1 MKQYRINLAGFGIDD
16 DKLLSLQSNMVKGLE
31 ITRKGEIWNKR
42 TGKEYAENIIR
53 LLDSTTY
60 EAGFSPKI
68 DDFIKTLESNPIL
81 KNAFQNCTEIELQIR
96 VTMRGDEDRIPSI
109 HISSDQMKYLSEIGA
124 RIDVDLLRI
133 E

>member
-1 MKQYRINLAGFGIDD
+1 MEQYRINLAGFGLNDD
-16 DKLLSLQSNMVKGLE
+16 ELLPLRVNMVTGLE
-31 ITRKGEIWNKR
+31 IIRKGDIWNKK

-60 EAGFSPKI
+60 ETGFSPKI
-68 DDFIKTLESNPIL
+68 DGFIKILESNPTL

-96 VTMRGDEDRIPSI
+96 VTMRGDETGIPSI
-109 HISSDQMKYLSEIGA
+109 QLSSSQMQYLSSVGA
-124 RIDVDLLRI
+124 HIDIDVVRL